1 MALFGALVLG
11 YARNGAL
18 RAAFTLVAV
27 AVGVASLFAIDLANA
42 TAVASF
48 ARSVNVLSPRV
59 NLQIVGAGRGFD
71 ERTLLRVQRIPG
83 VRSAEPTI
91 AGEISIGRSTGPFA
105 GTVLNT
111 IGVDITRAALP
122 PGAAIA
128 ASSHFNLG
136 QFIDES
142 GVLVSDR
149 LAAREGLHLG
159 SRFKAWADGAPVHL
173 RVMGLIPAHRV
184 GIDAYVAFVDIATA
198 QRIFHEV
205 GRLDRIDLVVDPARL
220 REVRSLL
227 ARVLPPGAQAI
238 APKTRQDQVDRML
251 ASFQMNLAA
260 LAYVALLVGGFLIYN
275 AVAISVVQRRND
287 VGTLRALGASRMQIL
302 RVFLGEGALYG
313 AIGSALGLALGALLA
328 RYAVAAVQTTV
339 STLYI
344 GSHADGVRFSLALA
358 VKAYLVGV
366 AIAVTSAAI
375 PAFEASRTQP
385 ALAMRERGV
394 SERGLGRLL
403 PISTA
408 AAVVLL
414 VAAWLSSRLP
424 AVGSGIPLFGY
435 LAGALC
441 IAGIAALA
449 PAGVLLASLLL
460 RAFAGE
466 RAVPGLAVG
475 FLRGSPRRY
484 AVAVATLAT
493 AVGMMLSIGILVASF
508 RTTVAQWAYSALPA
522 DLYVTPIGGN
532 DASSRGG
539 FPGSVARKIS
549 ALPGV
554 RAVDSIRGFSVVVR
568 GDLAELGATNL
579 ASFTNRRKLPFIDG
593 PSPQRLGE
601 LMHGR
606 DAVAI
611 SEPFAVHFGMHVGD
625 TFHLD
630 TPSGRVALR
639 VVALYNDYSTGGGT
653 FMMDE
658 STFRRLYKD
667 DTLDSLA
674 VYARPGVPLGRL
686 RSRIVEAMLPL
697 RAQVESN
704 RELRGFALGVFDRT
718 FAITGALYAIGTLV
732 TILGTIGTLV
742 ALVIERR
749 REIALARYLGLTRA
763 GVVRSVLLQALAI
776 GAIASVLGTALGLL
790 LGRDLIFVINKQSF
804 GWLIGWNAPGE
815 LVLQSMVLVI
825 VIALVAALYP
835 AKLAADIRTLEALRV
850 E

>member
-1 MALFGALVLG
+1 MALFRALVLG

-18 RAAFTLVAV
+18 RAAFTLIAV

-42 TAVASF
+42 TAIASF
-48 ARSVNVLSPRV
+48 ARSVNVLSPHV

-71 ERTLLRVQRIPG
+71 ERTILRVQRIPG
-83 VRSAEPTI
+83 VRVAEPIVT
-91 AGEISIGRSTGPFA
+91 GELGLDERAGPFA

-122 PGAAIA
+122 PGVRIA
-128 ASSHFNLG
+128 ATPHVNLG
-136 QFIDES
+136 NFIDEN

-149 LAAREGLHLG
+149 FAAREGLRVG
-159 SRFKAWADGAPVHL
+159 STLRARAGGEPVRL
-173 RVMGLIPAHRV
+173 RVMGLIPARRV
-184 GIDAYVAFVDIATA
+184 GIDAFVAFVDIATA
-198 QRIFHEV
+198 QQIFHEV
-205 GRLDRIDLVVDPARL
+205 GRLDRIDLDVDPGRL
-220 REVRSLL
+220 SEVRAAL
-227 ARVLPPGAQAI
+227 ARVLPRGTQAI

-287 VGTLRALGASRMQIL
+287 VGTLRALGASRAQIL

-358 VKAYLVGV
+358 LKAYFVGV
-366 AIAVTSAAI
+366 AIAVASAAI
-375 PAFEASRTQP
+375 PALEASRTPP

-394 SERGLGRLL
+394 SERGIGRLL
-403 PISTA
+403 PISSA
-408 AAVVLL
+408 AAVASF
-414 VAAWLSSRLP
+414 VAAWLCSKLP

-435 LAGALC
+435 LAGAFC

-449 PAGVLLASLLL
+449 PVGVVLASVLL
-460 RAFAGE
+460 RAVAGE
-466 RAVPGLAVG
+466 RAVGGLAVG

-522 DLYVTPIGGN
+522 DLYVSPLGAT

-539 FPGSVARKIS
+539 FRGAIARKIA

-554 RAVDSIRGFSVVVR
+554 RAVDTIRGFSVVVR

-579 ASFTNRRKLPFIDG
+579 ASFTNRRKLPFIDA
-593 PSPQRLGE
+593 PPPRRLGE

-606 DAVAI
+606 DTVAI
-611 SEPFAVHFGMHVGD
+611 SEPFAVHFGMDVGD

-630 TPSGRVALR
+630 TPSGRTAFR
-639 VVALYNDYSTGGGT
+639 VVAIYNDYSTGGGT

-674 VYARPGVPLGRL
+674 IYARPGASLDRL
-686 RSRIVEAMLPL
+686 RGRISAALRPL
-697 RAQVESN
+697 RARIESN

-749 REIALARYLGLTRA
+749 REIALARYLGLTRN
-763 GVVRSVLLQALAI
+763 GVLRSVLLQALAI
-776 GAIASVLGTALGLL
+776 GAVAAVLGTALGLL
-790 LGRDLIFVINKQSF
+790 LGRDLIFVINRQSF
-804 GWLIGWNAPGE
+804 GWLIGWDAPLA
-815 LVLQSMVLVI
+815 LVLQSIFLVLA
-825 VIALVAALYP
+825 IALVAALYP